1 MIFRKEPTTVQ
12 NFTLST
18 AQVKFYQIC
27 TLIGYFC
34 WKYIMFQLKKVWRKY
49 VLWYQ
54 RVVQNL
60 KKNLFFV
67 SKMTRIWWILI
78 RALKSL
84 TNFHFDW
91 SFLCKVYNVW
101 PEKVQRSYISWH
113 SRVMQNLKEKNDLWF
128 RKWHDEFGK
137 FSSEHLKV
145 SKLVFSWHHFVQSK
159 KCMSYKLTEGL
170 QVMALKNGEKSEEE
184 LTCCFKIDMR
194 IWQILTYELKSLKN
208 LLFNGLLLTKVYN
221 VSGKKSTKE
230 LYLIPLKIDAKVEGK
245 LGCASKN
252 WHEKF
257 GKFSSE
263 HLKVSSKL
271 GPWWHPF
278 V

>member
-1 MIFRKEPTTVQ
+1 
-12 NFTLST
+12 
-18 AQVKFYQIC
+18 
-27 TLIGYFC
+27 
-34 WKYIMFQLKKVWRKY
+34 
-49 VLWYQ
+49 
-54 RVVQNL
+54 
-60 KKNLFFV
+60 
-67 SKMTRIWWILI
+67 
-78 RALKSL
+78 
-84 TNFHFDW
+84 
-91 SFLCKVYNVW
+91 
-101 PEKVQRSYISWH
+101 
-113 SRVMQNLKEKNDLWF
+113 
-128 RKWHDEFGK
+128 
-137 FSSEHLKV
+137 
-145 SKLVFSWHHFVQSK
+145 
-159 KCMSYKLTEGL
+159 
-170 QVMALKNGEKSEEE
+170 MALKNSEKSEEE
-184 LTCCFKIDMR
+184 LTFCFKTDMR
-194 IWQILTYELKSLKN
+194 IWRILTYELKSLKN